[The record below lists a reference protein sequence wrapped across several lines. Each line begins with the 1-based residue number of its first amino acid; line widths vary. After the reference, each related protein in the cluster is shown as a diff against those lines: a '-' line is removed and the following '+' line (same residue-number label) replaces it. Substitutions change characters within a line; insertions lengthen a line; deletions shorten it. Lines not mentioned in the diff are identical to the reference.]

1 VENTAYKE
9 NNMQCANTEMLNA
22 HMDKEERRERA
33 YTSLMI
39 DLESDLKELDKS
51 KERILKTASD
61 YEGFDFSED
70 LLEEI
75 KSR

>member
-1 VENTAYKE
+1 MN
-9 NNMQCANTEMLNA
+9 CANTTVRNA
-22 HMDKEERRERA
+22 YMDKLDKIEIA
-33 YTSLMI
+33 YGYLLL
-39 DLESDLKELDKS
+39 DLESDLRELDKI

-70 LLEEI
+70 ILKEI

>member
-1 VENTAYKE
+1 MN
-9 NNMQCANTEMLNA
+9 CANTAALNA
-22 HMDKEERRERA
+22 YMDNLDKIERV

-39 DLESDLKELDKS
+39 DLESDFNELDNI

-70 LLEEI
+70 IIEEI

>member
-1 VENTAYKE
+1 MN
-9 NNMQCANTEMLNA
+9 CANTAALNA
-22 HMDKEERRERA
+22 YMDNLDKIERV

-39 DLESDLKELDKS
+39 DLESDFKELDKI

-70 LLEEI
+70 IIEEI